1 MKIEQV
7 ALFGAGSVG
16 GSLLCRQRENLDKIK
31 VIVHGSRR
39 ERMEKEGLLTR
50 GETFFPQIWEKG
62 SYPDLLMVGLK
73 NTQLKA
79 SIAELRDYVGPNT
92 ILMPLMN
99 GISASE
105 ELREAF
111 PENTVLTAVVY
122 VDARKIGNELFCGE
136 TFLIQIGDAEEAVLE
151 SIKEALLSW
160 GISCQI
166 CADITRRQWRKWM
179 MNVGT
184 NQVSAILGA
193 NYGQFQQKEAVLSW
207 GISCQICA
215 DITRRQ
221 WRKWMMNVGTN
232 QVSAILGANYGQ
244 FQQKEA
250 VRNMALAA
258 MAEVVAVAEAAG
270 VDLHA
275 ADVAAAGDSVNKWSA
290 EGKCSMLQDVEA
302 HRLTEVESFS
312 GKLVELGKK
321 YGVPTPI
328 NETLYALIR
337 AKEAMYS

>member
-151 SIKEALLSW
+151 AIKEALLSW
-160 GISCQI
+160 
-166 CADITRRQWRKWM
+166 R
-179 MNVGT
+179 
-184 NQVSAILGA
+184 
-193 NYGQFQQKEAVLSW
+193 
-207 GISCQICA
+207 ISCQICA

-290 EGKCSMLQDVEA
+290 EGKCSMLQDV
-302 HRLTEVESFS
+302 
-312 GKLVELGKK
+312 
-321 YGVPTPI
+321 
-328 NETLYALIR
+328 
-337 AKEAMYS
+337 

>member
-79 SIAELRDYVGPNT
+79 SIEELRDYVGPNT

-122 VDARKIGNELFCGE
+122 VDARKIDNELFCGE

-151 SIKEALLSW
+151 AIKEALLSW

-166 CADITRRQWRKWM
+166 CADIT
-179 MNVGT
+179 
-184 NQVSAILGA
+184 
-193 NYGQFQQKEAVLSW
+193 LS
-207 GISCQICA
+207 
-215 DITRRQ
+215 
-221 WRKWMMNVGTN
+221 
-232 QVSAILGANYGQ
+232 
-244 FQQKEA
+244 
-250 VRNMALAA
+250 
-258 MAEVVAVAEAAG
+258 
-270 VDLHA
+270 
-275 ADVAAAGDSVNKWSA
+275 
-290 EGKCSMLQDVEA
+290 
-302 HRLTEVESFS
+302 
-312 GKLVELGKK
+312 
-321 YGVPTPI
+321 
-328 NETLYALIR
+328 LIHI
-337 AKEAMYS
+337 

>member
-1 MKIEQV
+1 MKIEQA

-31 VIVHGSRR
+31 VIVHGARR

-50 GETFFPQIWEKG
+50 GETFFPKIWEKG

-136 TFLIQIGDAEEAVLE
+136 TFLIQIGDA
-151 SIKEALLSW
+151 
-160 GISCQI
+160 ISCQI

-179 MNVGT
+179 INVGT
-184 NQVSAILGA
+184 NQVSAVLGA
-193 NYGQFQQKEAVLSW
+193 TYGDFQQKEPVM
-207 GISCQICA
+207 Q
-215 DITRRQ
+215 
-221 WRKWMMNVGTN
+221 
-232 QVSAILGANYGQ
+232 
-244 FQQKEA
+244 
-250 VRNMALAA
+250 MALSA
-258 MAEVVAVAEAAG
+258 MSEVVAVAEAAG
-270 VDLHA
+270 VDLHP
-275 ADVAAAGDSVNKWSA
+275 ADVTAAGESVHKWSPA
-290 EGKCSMLQDVEA
+290 GKCSMLQDVEA
-302 HRLTEVESFS
+302 HRLTEVASFS

-321 YGVPTPI
+321 YGVPTPV

>member
-1 MKIEQV
+1 
-7 ALFGAGSVG
+7 
-16 GSLLCRQRENLDKIK
+16 
-31 VIVHGSRR
+31 
-39 ERMEKEGLLTR
+39 
-50 GETFFPQIWEKG
+50 
-62 SYPDLLMVGLK
+62 
-73 NTQLKA
+73 
-79 SIAELRDYVGPNT
+79 
-92 ILMPLMN
+92 MPLMN

-151 SIKEALLSW
+151 AIKEAL
-160 GISCQI
+160 
-166 CADITRRQWRKWM
+166 
-179 MNVGT
+179 
-184 NQVSAILGA
+184 
-193 NYGQFQQKEAVLSW
+193 LSW

>member
-1 MKIEQV
+1 
-7 ALFGAGSVG
+7 
-16 GSLLCRQRENLDKIK
+16 
-31 VIVHGSRR
+31 
-39 ERMEKEGLLTR
+39 
-50 GETFFPQIWEKG
+50 
-62 SYPDLLMVGLK
+62 
-73 NTQLKA
+73 
-79 SIAELRDYVGPNT
+79 
-92 ILMPLMN
+92 
-99 GISASE
+99 
-105 ELREAF
+105 
-111 PENTVLTAVVY
+111 
-122 VDARKIGNELFCGE
+122 
-136 TFLIQIGDAEEAVLE
+136 
-151 SIKEALLSW
+151 
-160 GISCQI
+160 
-166 CADITRRQWRKWM
+166 
-179 MNVGT
+179 
-184 NQVSAILGA
+184 
-193 NYGQFQQKEAVLSW
+193 
-207 GISCQICA
+207 
-215 DITRRQ
+215 
-221 WRKWMMNVGTN
+221 MNVGTN

-290 EGKCSMLQDVEA
+290 EGKCSMLQEVEA

>member
-151 SIKEALLSW
+151 AIKEALLSW
-160 GISCQI
+160 
-166 CADITRRQWRKWM
+166 R
-179 MNVGT
+179 
-184 NQVSAILGA
+184 
-193 NYGQFQQKEAVLSW
+193 
-207 GISCQICA
+207 ISCQICA

-250 VRNMALAA
+250 VRNLAPGSNGGSGCCCRSGRCRSSCGRCGCGGRQCKQVECRRK
-258 MAEVVAVAEAAG
+258 MLYAAG
-270 VDLHA
+270 CGSTPPD
-275 ADVAAAGDSVNKWSA
+275 
-290 EGKCSMLQDVEA
+290 
-302 HRLTEVESFS
+302 RS
-312 GKLVELGKK
+312 GIFLWQTCGAWQKIWCT
-321 YGVPTPI
+321 YT
-328 NETLYALIR
+328 Y
-337 AKEAMYS
+337 

>member
-1 MKIEQV
+1 MKIEQA

-31 VIVHGSRR
+31 VIVHGARR

-50 GETFFPQIWEKG
+50 GETFFPKIWEKG

-105 ELREAF
+105 GLREAF
-111 PENTVLTAVVY
+111 PKNTVLTAVVY
-122 VDARKIGNELFCGE
+122 VDARKIG
-136 TFLIQIGDAEEAVLE
+136 DAEEAVLE
-151 SIKEALLSW
+151 AIKEALLSW

-179 MNVGT
+179 INVGT
-184 NQVSAILGA
+184 NQVSAVLGA
-193 NYGQFQQKEAVLSW
+193 TYGDFQQKEPVM
-207 GISCQICA
+207 Q
-215 DITRRQ
+215 
-221 WRKWMMNVGTN
+221 
-232 QVSAILGANYGQ
+232 
-244 FQQKEA
+244 
-250 VRNMALAA
+250 MALSA
-258 MAEVVAVAEAAG
+258 MSEVVAVAEAAG
-270 VDLHA
+270 VDLHP
-275 ADVAAAGDSVNKWSA
+275 ADVTAAGESVHKWSPA
-290 EGKCSMLQDVEA
+290 GKCSMLQDVEA
-302 HRLTEVESFS
+302 HRLTEVASFS